1 METYLPLFKTIFA
14 DWVQLTTNQPLY
26 AGALAFVTWLLTA
39 GLYSIRIAF
48 LNKQS
53 TARENARIDA
63 IKQLSAAQLQAQELQ
78 QQLAENTEQLKIS
91 QELAINESQRASKL
105 EDQLKER
112 NKQIA
117 AIIQSFST
125 SFDLGER
132 PVPVTE
138 DAKAESLWQQ
148 FDRTI
153 HLFITRL
160 RNEQQAK
167 AELQTAL
174 QTETLKSTEN
184 EAVILTLQAGIA
196 AQTIKVSN
204 LELQLL
210 EEQKNTLQQQQQ
222 YHEQLVLNQNL
233 INKQA
238 EAVLNNTQ
246 TQSSIDVINSQPPV
260 NEILPTPVES
270 IAPVESII
278 EPIATPIK
286 TATTESTVSDEI
298 TELPPIKS
306 SNDPLGKIKNLFG
319 KSVKKTT
326 PEITQDQQT
335 DATPVTTLS
344 ETLSTP
350 IITIAT
356 ESTVSPESTELPA
369 IKSSNDQLGKLKG
382 FFGKKSNNSTS
393 TTPEIITDQQTDVLI
408 EQPPIEIEPATIKP
422 TKSPLKKMKYYF
434 GEPKQS
440 TETKPDVAKTPSAP
454 VEIEPEPNSSAKFSF
469 AKLKSIISKL
479 P

>member
-14 DWVQLTTNQPLY
+14 DWVQLTSNEPLY
-26 AGALAFVTWLLTA
+26 AGALAFTAWLLTA
-39 GLYSIRIAF
+39 SLYSIRIAF

-63 IKQLSAAQLQAQELQ
+63 IKQLSAAQLQVQELQ
-78 QQLAENTEQLKIS
+78 QQLSENTEQLTIS
-91 QELAINESQRASKL
+91 QELATNESQRASKL

-112 NKQIA
+112 NQQIA

-138 DAKAESLWQQ
+138 DPKAESLWQQ

-246 TQSSIDVINSQPPV
+246 TQPSIDVINSQPPV
-260 NEILPTPVES
+260 NEIPTTPTES
-270 IAPVESII
+270 IAPVEPII

-286 TATTESTVSDEI
+286 TAATESTVSAEI

-306 SNDPLGKIKNLFG
+306 SNAPLGKLKNLFG

-350 IITIAT
+350 IKTIAT
-356 ESTVSPESTELPA
+356 ESTLSPESTELPA

-408 EQPPIEIEPATIKP
+408 EQPPIEIEPVTIKP

-440 TETKPDVAKTPSAP
+440 TETKPEVVETPSAP

>member
-14 DWVQLTTNQPLY
+14 DWVQLTSNEPLY
-26 AGALAFVTWLLTA
+26 AGALAFTAWLLTA
-39 GLYSIRIAF
+39 SLYSIRIAF

-63 IKQLSAAQLQAQELQ
+63 INQLSAAQLQAQELQ
-78 QQLAENTEQLKIS
+78 QQLSENTEQLKIN
-91 QELAINESQRASKL
+91 QELAINEKERAEKL
-105 EDQLKER
+105 ENQLKER
-112 NKQIA
+112 NQQIA

-132 PVPVTE
+132 PVPQTE
-138 DAKAESLWQQ
+138 DLKAESLWQQ
-148 FDRTI
+148 LDRTI
-153 HLFITRL
+153 TLLITRL

-184 EAVILTLQAGIA
+184 EAVISTLQAGIA

-204 LELQLL
+204 LELLL

-222 YHEQLVLNQNL
+222 EHAQFVLNQSL
-233 INKQA
+233 INQQA
-238 EAVLNNTQ
+238 EIVLNNTQ

-260 NEILPTPVES
+260 NEILSIPPET
-270 IAPVESII
+270 IAPVEPII
-278 EPIATPIK
+278 EPISTPIK
-286 TATTESTVSDEI
+286 TATTESTLSAEI

-306 SNDPLGKIKNLFG
+306 SNDQLGKLKNLFG
-319 KSVKKTT
+319 KALKKTT

-335 DATPVTTLS
+335 DATPVTTIS

-350 IITIAT
+350 IKTIAT
-356 ESTVSPESTELPA
+356 ESTLSPETTELPA

-382 FFGKKSNNSTS
+382 FFGKKSNNTTS
-393 TTPEIITDQQTDVLI
+393 TTPEIITNQQTDVLI

-422 TKSPLKKMKYYF
+422 TKSPLKKMTYYF
-434 GEPKQS
+434 GETKQS
-440 TETKPDVAKTPSAP
+440 TETKPEVAKTPSAP
-454 VEIEPEPNSSAKFSF
+454 EAIEPEPNSSAKFSF
-469 AKLKSIISKL
+469 AKLKNLISKL